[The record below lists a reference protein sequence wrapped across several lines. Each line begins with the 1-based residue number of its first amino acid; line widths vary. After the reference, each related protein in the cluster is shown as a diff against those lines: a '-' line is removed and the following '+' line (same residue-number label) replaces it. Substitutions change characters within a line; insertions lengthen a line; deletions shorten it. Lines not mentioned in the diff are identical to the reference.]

1 MISEGLAR
9 LVPLYGSAVIEGLK
23 EKTVAVIGCGGVGAY
38 AVEGLVRMG
47 VGHLILMDGDV
58 IETNNLNRLII
69 ATHDTI
75 GLSKTDVLKQR
86 AEAINPDVKVTTH
99 YTRFN
104 QESQSLIMDANIDYI
119 YDAIDSLKDKVT
131 LIVSAREIGVP
142 ILSTT
147 GQGNRL
153 NMDTV
158 CITDIFSTTYD
169 PMARKLRKYLRTNNI
184 ESLDVVHA
192 KEAPLKDS
200 TLDFIASNPFVP
212 ATAGLRAAQYITTK
226 LMEG

>member
-9 LVPLYGSAVIEGLK
+9 LVPLYGAAALETLK
-23 EKTVAVIGCGGVGAY
+23 DKTVAVIGCGGVGAF
-38 AVEGLVRMG
+38 AAEGLVRMG

-69 ATHDTI
+69 ATHETI
-75 GLSKTDVLKQR
+75 GLRKTDVLKKR

-99 YTRFN
+99 DTRFN
-104 QESQSLIMDANIDYI
+104 QETQSLIMDANIDYI

-131 LIVSAREIGVP
+131 LIVSARANGVP
-142 ILSTT
+142 VLSTT

-169 PMARKLRKYLRTNNI
+169 PMARKLRKHLRTNNI

-200 TLDFIASNPFVP
+200 TLDFIASNLFVP
-212 ATAGLRAAQYITTK
+212 ATAGLRAAQYIITK

>member
-9 LVPLYGSAVIEGLK
+9 LVPLYGAAALETLK
-23 EKTVAVIGCGGVGAY
+23 DKTVAVIGCGGVGAF
-38 AVEGLVRMG
+38 AAEGLVRMG

-69 ATHDTI
+69 ATHETI
-75 GLSKTDVLKQR
+75 GLRKTDVLKKR

-99 YTRFN
+99 DTRFN
-104 QESQSLIMDANIDYI
+104 QETQSLIMDANIDYI

-131 LIVSAREIGVP
+131 LIVSARANGVP
-142 ILSTT
+142 VLSTT

-169 PMARKLRKYLRTNNI
+169 PMARKLRKHLRTNNI

-212 ATAGLRAAQYITTK
+212 ATAGLRAAQYIITK